1 LLLRKLP
8 IKHLQNLERHH
19 FNIKK
24 RMENVHFSI
33 TNLLNIVTLCVTLL
47 FVFQIYFLKKKSKSN
62 TFFSMYLF
70 NIAIILMYFL
80 VLDLK
85 FKMTAYALIP
95 FLLLAALFI
104 GPMLWIYIKLVVG
117 EELKQLKKHLYLPLG
132 FGLISLILISTDF
145 LMADVKTSLV
155 IIQIIT
161 YMVLVGLYIVFILQ
175 SGYYIF
181 LSLKLYKNHLK
192 NLGDTFSYTEKVNL
206 SWFKLLIYGYLFFIL
221 GLIATHMLDDS
232 ISNFMFYLIL
242 LSYVIY
248 SGYNALNQYPIF
260 EEFKVENKKKHI
272 VQESVDTEFYKD
284 LKARL
289 LTKMEK
295 EKLFLDSSL
304 TIHSLA
310 HRLNSNNKYVS
321 QLINNDLKKNF
332 VLFVNEYRIQEAKK
346 LLLDKSNNNL
356 TIESIGYDAGFKSKS
371 AFNAVFKKIT
381 NQTPSE
387 FRKK

>member
-1 LLLRKLP
+1 
-8 IKHLQNLERHH
+8 
-19 FNIKK
+19 
-24 RMENVHFSI
+24 
-33 TNLLNIVTLCVTLL
+33 
-47 FVFQIYFLKKKSKSN
+47 
-62 TFFSMYLF
+62 MYLF